1 MEKVKTAF
9 AGIFV
14 SLVIFLCV
22 VSLMSSCS
30 YSVVL
35 NHTDGTA
42 TDLVDTDQQAKTAI
56 SIPLIKK

>member
-14 SLVIFLCV
+14 FLVIFLCV
-22 VSLMSSCS
+22 VTLMSSCS

>member
-1 MEKVKTAF
+1 MEKVKTSL

-22 VSLMSSCS
+22 VILMSSCS

-42 TDLVDTDQQAKTAI
+42 TDLVDTDQQPKTSV
-56 SIPLIKK
+56 SIPLMKK

>member
-35 NHTDGTA
+35 SHTDGTA

>member
-1 MEKVKTAF
+1 MEKVKTVF

-22 VSLMSSCS
+22 VTLMSSCS

-56 SIPLIKK
+56 SIPLLKK

>member
-1 MEKVKTAF
+1 MEKVKTTL

-14 SLVIFLCV
+14 SLVIFLCIV
-22 VSLMSSCS
+22 TLMTSCS

-42 TDLVDTDQQAKTAI
+42 TDLVDTNQHPKTDI
-56 SIPLIKK
+56 KIPLLKK

>member
-1 MEKVKTAF
+1 MEKAKTAF

-22 VSLMSSCS
+22 VTLMSSCS

-35 NHTDGTA
+35 NNTDGTA